1 MFREVDTMTT
11 MTIRERLHKQIDSLP
26 DDIVQQIADFTLF
39 VMTRRQ
45 LSSDYVDW
53 SSSQWQDF
61 ALEQLFREE
70 DEAEYTLEDA
80 QEVYHP

>member
-1 MFREVDTMTT
+1 MTT

-26 DDIVQQIADFTLF
+26 DDIIQQIADFTLF

-70 DEAEYTLEDA
+70 DEAEYSLSSNDTQHLP
-80 QEVYHP
+80 Q